1 MTPNANPYAAPK
13 AELIP
18 VVEGDR
24 DEALAIRRAHLRH
37 EAGLRSLGALWVFG
51 GLVLLLM
58 SAALFLSDEVPA
70 AASAVAV
77 VVGVA
82 FLACARDVRQL
93 SPRARVT
100 GSILAAFSLI
110 NIPVGTLIGLY
121 ALYLFH
127 SEKGRVVLDV
137 DYARIRELT
146 PDVKY
151 RTSVLVWIALAVFL
165 AAVAFGVLAA
175 FFG

>member
-1 MTPNANPYAAPK
+1 MTPDANPYAAPK
-13 AELIP
+13 AELVP
-18 VVEGDR
+18 VVAGDR

-37 EAGLRSLGALWVFG
+37 EAGLRSLGSLWMFG
-51 GLVLLLM
+51 GLVLLVGSVGLLF
-58 SAALFLSDEVPA
+58 SADLPAAVPA
-70 AASAVAV
+70 VSLVL
-77 VVGVA
+77 GVA
-82 FLACARDVRQL
+82 FLVCALDVRRL

-151 RTSVLVWIALAVFL
+151 RTSVLVWIALAVLL